1 MPAYTA
7 LFIVFMT
14 VSTLTG
20 IFLLIRLWRARQ
32 EAGAASLIWA
42 ILCMAFWSLTYI
54 FEIISPNVGWKIFW
68 LKTEYLAIPFISLA
82 IFLFGVVFSGRRKWL
97 SGSRLAWLLV
107 IPTVTFLLAATN
119 EYHQLIWSQI
129 VPPVNSAFG
138 PLLVG
143 HGPWFFVFTGY
154 SYLLLLVTALFF
166 IQIFVRRQGI
176 YRVQAGIILAGIA
189 MPWLGNVFYLFVK
202 SPLPGYDWTPLAFAL
217 TMIALEIGFTR
228 YRLVDVLPIAQSV
241 IFDAMLDAAI
251 VVNKT
256 GQIVDANLACER
268 VFDLQVADLIGK
280 DVSLLFP
287 EWQAWIQD
295 THPRVETIREFS
307 LPGDPEQRIFNL
319 KLVAIAGRGKS
330 ISGYLLILSDVTRNV
345 KALSQMRLLVAAL
358 EATQNAVVI
367 TDSSGMV
374 QWVNPAFTLLTGY
387 ERSEIIGRTPRL
399 LKSGHQ
405 SAGFYKKLWDT
416 ILKGEVWRGELINR
430 RKDGSEYSEEMTIT
444 PLVQPD
450 GTITNFIALK
460 QDITERKQTEEQLK
474 LAHKQA
480 VEANRLKTQ
489 LLASVSHDLRTPLG
503 TIMGYAE
510 MLLVEAFGP
519 QNEAQKTATAEILN
533 SANSLLTFVNNLI
546 GQAQIE
552 TGKIMLNNQPFE
564 PSVLV
569 DSIRSVVNYHAAK
582 KNLNLKIEIDPQL
595 PQVLIGDSYW
605 LRQILLNLVNNAIKF
620 TQTGSVHI
628 RFYKSNDTTW
638 ALQVSDTGI
647 GIPEK
652 DRENIF
658 DAFYQHSDVSE
669 KKYGGSGL
677 GLSIVKQLTILM
689 GGKIE
694 LESQVGQGSTFT
706 VLLPLVVAPE
716 EAG

>member
-1 MPAYTA
+1 
-7 LFIVFMT
+7 
-14 VSTLTG
+14 
-20 IFLLIRLWRARQ
+20 
-32 EAGAASLIWA
+32 
-42 ILCMAFWSLTYI
+42 
-54 FEIISPNVGWKIFW
+54 
-68 LKTEYLAIPFISLA
+68 
-82 IFLFGVVFSGRRKWL
+82 
-97 SGSRLAWLLV
+97 
-107 IPTVTFLLAATN
+107 
-119 EYHQLIWSQI
+119 
-129 VPPVNSAFG
+129 
-138 PLLVG
+138 
-143 HGPWFFVFTGY
+143 
-154 SYLLLLVTALFF
+154 
-166 IQIFVRRQGI
+166 
-176 YRVQAGIILAGIA
+176 
-189 MPWLGNVFYLFVK
+189 
-202 SPLPGYDWTPLAFAL
+202 
-217 TMIALEIGFTR
+217 
-228 YRLVDVLPIAQSV
+228 
-241 IFDAMLDAAI
+241 
-251 VVNKT
+251 
-256 GQIVDANLACER
+256 
-268 VFDLQVADLIGK
+268 
-280 DVSLLFP
+280 
-287 EWQAWIQD
+287 
-295 THPRVETIREFS
+295 
-307 LPGDPEQRIFNL
+307 
-319 KLVAIAGRGKS
+319 
-330 ISGYLLILSDVTRNV
+330 
-345 KALSQMRLLVAAL
+345 
-358 EATQNAVVI
+358 
-367 TDSSGMV
+367 
-374 QWVNPAFTLLTGY
+374 
-387 ERSEIIGRTPRL
+387 
-399 LKSGHQ
+399 
-405 SAGFYKKLWDT
+405 
-416 ILKGEVWRGELINR
+416 
-430 RKDGSEYSEEMTIT
+430 MTIT

-694 LESQVGQGSTFT
+694 LESQVGQGSTCT